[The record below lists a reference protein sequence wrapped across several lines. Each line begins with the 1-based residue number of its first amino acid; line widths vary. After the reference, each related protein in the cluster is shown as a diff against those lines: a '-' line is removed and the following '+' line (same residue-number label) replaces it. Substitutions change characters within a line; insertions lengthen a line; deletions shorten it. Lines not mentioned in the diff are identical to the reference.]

1 MTQKRYI
8 RALDVYLESC
18 HCEADCARWR
28 STLNHTWVRRR
39 EAWWTQQQTRGHAK
53 RVTATPPEWR
63 PFFIQIVL
71 YSYKRV
77 QLQWSRQP
85 WQLGCIIHGHRPK
98 EDYIIFGW
106 CPQFLEHY
114 CNITQYF
121 YPSVCQVTGVKMPAD
136 EPIDP
141 KYIDWIRMGTTVA
154 TNALLERKGERMA
167 LVITEG
173 FHDLLHIGNQT
184 RPHLFDLVK

>member
-1 MTQKRYI
+1 M
-8 RALDVYLESC
+8 
-18 HCEADCARWR
+18 
-28 STLNHTWVRRR
+28 
-39 EAWWTQQQTRGHAK
+39 
-53 RVTATPPEWR
+53 
-63 PFFIQIVL
+63 
-71 YSYKRV
+71 
-77 QLQWSRQP
+77 
-85 WQLGCIIHGHRPK
+85 
-98 EDYIIFGW
+98 
-106 CPQFLEHY
+106 
-114 CNITQYF
+114 
-121 YPSVCQVTGVKMPAD
+121 CQVTGVKMPAD

>member
-1 MTQKRYI
+1 MLKIWNKHPCWVEPPRIGHYREYPWGNVVINTKDNLSAGWEKEHWLESLLDVISWMTQKRYI

-18 HCEADCARWR
+18 HCEADYARWR

-106 CPQFLEHY
+106 YPQFLEHY
-114 CNITQYF
+114 CNIT
-121 YPSVCQVTGVKMPAD
+121 
-136 EPIDP
+136 
-141 KYIDWIRMGTTVA
+141 
-154 TNALLERKGERMA
+154 
-167 LVITEG
+167 
-173 FHDLLHIGNQT
+173 
-184 RPHLFDLVK
+184 